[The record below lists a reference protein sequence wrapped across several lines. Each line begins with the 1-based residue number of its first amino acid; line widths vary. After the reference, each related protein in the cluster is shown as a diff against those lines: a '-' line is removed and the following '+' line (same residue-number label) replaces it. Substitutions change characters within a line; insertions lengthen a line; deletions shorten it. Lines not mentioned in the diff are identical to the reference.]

1 MSRRQDSEWQLRS
14 LASLGTYLNGF
25 AFKPQHWGENGLPI
39 VRIRELL
46 DPAVEPDRYEGLAAR
61 PFLIE
66 DGDLIFSWS
75 ATLAVVFWSR
85 GPAYLNQHLFKVT
98 PARDVDV
105 RFLYHLINFHLDH
118 LAARSHG
125 TTMKHVTRG
134 DLNDYLIRLP
144 GLNEQMAI
152 AKVLDAITE
161 KIRAT
166 ERAIIKLE
174 QVRLATLEE
183 LLARANPLMKT
194 IRLESATN
202 MVVDGVHHTP
212 TYVDGGVPF
221 LTVENL
227 TRGPGISLTPCRYV
241 SAQAHSEYRKRI
253 EPLAGD
259 VLVSKDGTLGVAR
272 LVPKG
277 FPTAS
282 VFVSVAVLRPRM
294 SVLRGDFLR
303 LFFDTD
309 EFKRQLRTLS
319 AGSGLQHIHLEHFRQ
334 FSIPALDVT
343 EQKIIAST
351 IARFDERLM
360 AERSVREK
368 LKLERRGLVADL
380 LTGRVR
386 VPSEVAS

>member
-1 MSRRQDSEWQLRS
+1 MSRRRESEWQLRS

-46 DPAVEPDRYEGLAAR
+46 DPTVEPDRYEGTAAKS
-61 PFLIE
+61 FLIE

-75 ATLAVVFWSR
+75 ATLAVVFWNR

-98 PARDVDV
+98 PARDVDI
-105 RFLYHLINFHLDH
+105 RFLYHLINFHLDN

-125 TTMKHVTRG
+125 TTMKHVTRS
-134 DLNDYLIRLP
+134 DLADYSIRLP
-144 GLNEQMAI
+144 QLDEQKWI
-152 AKVLDAITE
+152 AAVLDVTADQ
-161 KIRAT
+161 IRASQ
-166 ERAIIKLE
+166 RSIAKLE
-174 QVRLATLEE
+174 QVRLATLES

-194 IRLESATN
+194 RKLGPATSKI
-202 MVVDGVHHTP
+202 VDGVHHTP
-212 TYVDGGVPF
+212 TYVNSGVPF

-241 SAQAHSEYRKRI
+241 STRAHNEYRKRI

-272 LVPKG
+272 VVPAD
-277 FPTAS
+277 FPQAS
-282 VFVSVAVLRPRM
+282 VFVSVAVLRPRL
-294 SVLRGDFLR
+294 SILRADFLR
-303 LFFDTD
+303 LFFDTN
-309 EFKRQLRTLS
+309 EFRRQLRTLS

-334 FSIPALDVT
+334 FSIPALDIAKQ
-343 EQKIIAST
+343 EEIASE
-351 IARFDERLM
+351 IAQFDKRLATERAAL
-360 AERSVREK
+360 EK
-368 LKLERRGLVADL
+368 LKLRQRGLMADL

-386 VPSEVAS
+386 VPAEAAS